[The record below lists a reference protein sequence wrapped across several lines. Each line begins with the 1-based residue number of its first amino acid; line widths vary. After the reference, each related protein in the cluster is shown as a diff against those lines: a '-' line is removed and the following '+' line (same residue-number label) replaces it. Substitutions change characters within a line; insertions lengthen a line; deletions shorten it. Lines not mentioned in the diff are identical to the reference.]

1 MRSAAIA
8 DLPFAVFRSFIRTC
22 GPLAAGL
29 LLVSATA
36 LPAQT
41 GDSPADRLSRYL
53 RELTENP
60 RDLSALIG
68 AGQAAIGVGD
78 GNAALGFFGRADEI
92 SPRNPQVKAGLA
104 RALLLVDNP
113 RDAIKMFDQAVSLGV
128 PEAEIAGD
136 RGLAYDLRGDPK
148 RAQKEYQI
156 ALARGPNDEVT
167 RRYAL
172 SLGIT
177 GDRETA
183 LKLLDPLLYKRDQGA
198 WRARAFIMAMTGDS
212 AGAEKIVRQ
221 VMPDR
226 MADAMAPFLVRLAT
240 LKPAEKA
247 AAVHFG
253 DMPETGVRY
262 AAQPDMPNPM
272 PVESSVNTRQPLAPG
287 RDRIGAELAQAARP
301 APTPT
306 PTPEPR
312 LRPSAA
318 YAAPTPA
325 PTPVRLAEAETPKPV
340 PTPTP
345 SPAASHR
352 GDLDAIM
359 RDIRASSAD
368 NSTKHGKTVKLAK
381 AEPKP
386 TPTPTP
392 SAKSK
397 ASAKEKAA
405 KGEDEEATPAK
416 GKKGKLAAKEKA
428 EPKAPARYWVQVAG
442 GANEDDL
449 PKTWHA
455 LVKKEPALFKGHT
468 PWTTPLRATNRLL
481 TGPFKDE
488 DEAQAFVNR
497 LHKAGLTGFSWQSA
511 DGQEIEKLPTK

>member
-1 MRSAAIA
+1 M
-8 DLPFAVFRSFIRTC
+8 FRSFLRTC
-22 GPLAAGL
+22 GPFAAGL
-29 LLVSATA
+29 LLVSASA

-41 GDSPADRLSRYL
+41 GDTAADRLSRYL

-104 RALLLVDNP
+104 RSLLLVDNP

-128 PEAEIAGD
+128 PEGEIAGD

-156 ALARGPNDEVT
+156 ALARGPNDAVT

-172 SLGIT
+172 SLGIS
-177 GDRETA
+177 GDREAA
-183 LKLLDPLLYKRDQGA
+183 LKLLDPLLYKRDQAA
-198 WRARAFIMAMTGDS
+198 WRARAFVMAMTGDS

-226 MADAMAPFLVRLAT
+226 MADAMAPFLVRLAA
-240 LKPAEKA
+240 LKPADKA

-253 DMPETGVRY
+253 EMPSTGVRY
-262 AAQPDMPNPM
+262 AAQPEMPSPM
-272 PVESSVNTRQPLAPG
+272 PVQSAANTRQPLAPG

-301 APTPT
+301 APM
-306 PTPEPR
+306 
-312 LRPSAA
+312 
-318 YAAPTPA
+318 PA
-325 PTPVRLAEAETPKPV
+325 PAPAPVAETHRPKPV
-340 PTPTP
+340 PAPTPTP
-345 SPAASHR
+345 SPVASHR

-359 RDIRASSAD
+359 RDIHASAATDGTSSHSKAP
-368 NSTKHGKTVKLAK
+368 VRLAR

-386 TPTPTP
+386 TPTPT
-392 SAKSK
+392 AKSK
-397 ASAKEKAA
+397 TSAKEKTA
-405 KGEDEEATPAK
+405 KDEPEEATPAK
-416 GKKGKLAAKEKA
+416 TKKGKLAARKKA

-449 PKTWHA
+449 PKTWRT
-455 LVKKEPALFKGHT
+455 LVRKEPALFKGHAA
-468 PWTTPLRATNRLL
+468 WTTPLHATNRLL
-481 TGPFKDE
+481 TGPFENE
-488 DEAQAFVNR
+488 DEAQTFVNR
-497 LHKAGLTGFSWQSA
+497 LHKAGLSGFSWQSA
-511 DGQEIEKLPTK
+511 EGQEIEKLPTK